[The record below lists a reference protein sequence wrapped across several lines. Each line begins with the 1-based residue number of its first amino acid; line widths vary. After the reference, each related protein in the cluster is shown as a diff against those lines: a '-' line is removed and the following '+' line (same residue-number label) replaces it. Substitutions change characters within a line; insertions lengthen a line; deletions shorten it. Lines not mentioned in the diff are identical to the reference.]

1 MRILHTSDWHLGRQ
15 LYSQSL
21 LQDQHHALAQI
32 CSIVSRQEIDVVV
45 IAGDIYDR
53 SVPPAAAIDLLD
65 ETLTTLCHD
74 LGVPVILIAGNHD
87 GGERLNF
94 GSRQMSDGGLHIVGK
109 LWNGPAPILLE
120 GRHGDTL
127 AFYPIPYVDP
137 ATVHYQFDVDATTHQ
152 EAMEHLV
159 AMIKETRPGEHDAV
173 AVAHCFLAGGESS
186 ESERPLSLG
195 GLEYVDPALF
205 SGFCYTALGHLHG
218 PQARS
223 ENRVVYSGSPLKY
236 SFSEEFHHKSVSV
249 VELVR
254 GNLISFERIPIKS
267 ARNVRTVEGFL
278 DDILRQGKVDPNPD
292 DYLQVRLHDTH
303 AILDVMNRIRDIYPN
318 ILHLERPGL
327 LHQQPGACHR
337 DQLAR
342 GEMAMFSDFFE
353 QTTGQLLTEEQ
364 AAVVRG
370 ELEQLHREDL

>member
-15 LYSQSL
+15 LYQQSL
-21 LQDQHHALAQI
+21 LDDQQDVLAQI
-32 CSIVSRQEIDVVV
+32 CSIAARQAVDVVL

-65 ETLTTLCHD
+65 GTLATLCHD

-94 GSRQMSDGGLHIVGK
+94 GARQMAAAGLHVVGK
-109 LWNGPAPILLE
+109 LWDSPEPVLIE
-120 GRHGDTL
+120 GRHGDRL
-127 AFYPIPYVDP
+127 AFYPIPYADP
-137 ATVHYQFDVDATTHQ
+137 AAVRYKFNIDVSTHQ
-152 EAMEHLV
+152 EAMHHLV
-159 AMIKETRPGEHDAV
+159 SMIEEARHGEDHAV

-218 PQARS
+218 PQARCG
-223 ENRVVYSGSPLKY
+223 NRVVYSGSPLKY
-236 SFSEEFHHKSVSV
+236 SFSEASQHKSVSL
-249 VELVR
+249 VELV
-254 GNLISFERIPIKS
+254 GGELVSFERIPIKS
-267 ARNVRTVEGFL
+267 KRNVRTVEGL
-278 DDILRQGKVDPNPD
+278 LEDILGHGRGDPNRE

-303 AILDVMNRIRDIYPN
+303 AILDVMNRIREVYPN
-318 ILHLERPGL
+318 VLHLERPGL
-327 LHQQPGACHR
+327 LHRQPGPCQR

-342 GEMAMFSDFFE
+342 GEIAMVSDFFE
-353 QTTGQLLTEEQ
+353 QTTGQPLSEEQ
-364 AAVVRG
+364 SELVRK
-370 ELEQLHREDL
+370 ELEQLHREDC